1 MTKSGESTIINH
13 NRQIMSRNL
22 YPKRNSYIKERGTII
37 MTKIKNAKK
46 GMAKKTLSMSL
57 VVAMLAT
64 SNVPVWAAEFSDGS
78 DAAVTAES
86 AASDFTDTETPAVD
100 DAEEVAAAQVTE
112 GYTVDTNEELK
123 AGDWNTAL
131 VFGPKSGVESKDAKF
146 AILDQNGVEVKATTV
161 EVYSGDQ
168 LIATKDVTNGDIA
181 AALSQV
187 TVGFEAY
194 KSSKQVTAKVYIADE
209 KTAVYEM
216 TAAVNPVSIAGDD
229 WYVNVKSMSTT
240 YNGKV
245 QAPNVEVANGTTG
258 QVADVVAKF
267 TEGTEAKNVG
277 TYHVYAEGIEE
288 NGYTGT
294 KTVKTSEYRIDPA
307 TPTKDNL
314 SVVISGTTTYNGITK
329 PTVVVTDK
337 LTGEVIPASLYDVT
351 VDKSAVGNYDKNNVT
366 VTLKANAGNV
376 VNNFVAGAVP
386 ADCISGSYTVS
397 ALDLSKLSEKYTV
410 NVADKKA
417 GQNVTED
424 DITFTDKTTGT
435 TLAYSKVI
443 PDGVTIVTTNN
454 DAVGTGKVTLKV
466 TDAKDTNII
475 GEFSTSYNVV
485 NATIGKAEVSV
496 PAGTKIGTTTFATKT
511 SLADAATAITAALAG
526 QTYTGS
532 AIEPLKDI
540 FSNLVLTES
549 ATVTEQKL
557 VLGTDYDLTYTDN
570 TDSKAVSGKSATVT
584 LTFKGSYSGKI
595 SYTFDIAQAEATVEG
610 QDIEVVPGKNSYDV
624 VAKVVVGTKEVPAAD
639 YTVTTKTK
647 ATKGIGDKAEGVVV
661 FNNKNYTIKDGDNP
675 KDGYAYKYISSTVV
689 AKDISKCTG
698 TVEGS
703 YVYTGDKIEPKL
715 VIKDGTTTL
724 VEGVDYTIASKTGT
738 SAGAAHVT
746 VKGLGN
752 YTGTLTID
760 YTIAKANLANA
771 TVLNSEGK
779 ADYDVEYTGF
789 AQKPA
794 VETVKIG
801 NVELK
806 EYDPVSKTGDYT
818 ITYDEN
824 AVEVGSY
831 SFTIKA
837 VAGSKN
843 VEGEYTGTFKVT
855 ANQLTGDFVNKLTG
869 EVVNDTLDVSKT
881 GAYYTGSA
889 ITMDSF
895 KTKYVLKNR
904 KDGKV
909 LTEGKDYELVYTDNV
924 NAGIAKVAAYGLGNY
939 AKVDKNG
946 KKTAIA
952 SLTYCIEGEGVITK
966 KWIQK
971 IADVE
976 YAGGLAVEPEVVVV
990 KPGTKDRLVQG
1001 KDYTVTTEV
1010 TKIGDHTGVEVT
1022 IKGNGAYTTSSA
1034 SNETLTLDRS
1044 LTWKVTKKD
1053 FANTTVSVDSEN
1065 NKVTVMNGTVVV
1077 PSSEYDVTFSEDG
1090 KSVTVTAKADSEH
1103 YTGSKTISVEAATVG
1118 TPVIVSATVA
1128 RNNVTPVLSG
1138 DVDNAAGYDYVIS
1151 TDRDCITT
1159 KNYTSISKNQVSTST
1174 TFKYVDQGVYY
1185 VYCHAWK
1192 RDENGKKVFGE
1203 WSNAYPVSV
1212 TAITPDAPVITSVK
1226 VSGSTIKV
1234 TYNAAANA
1242 TGYDVVLGTS
1252 SKKENGET
1260 RPYNYGAHKKL
1271 NIKEGTVTATFK
1283 NVPAGT
1289 WVVGM
1294 HAFNKTAEDGGK
1306 VFSPWSNLKKATV
1319 K

>member
-1 MTKSGESTIINH
+1 
-13 NRQIMSRNL
+13 
-22 YPKRNSYIKERGTII
+22 

-100 DAEEVAAAQVTE
+100 DTEEVAAAQVAE
-112 GYTVDTNEELK
+112 GYSVDTNEELK
-123 AGDWNTAL
+123 AGDWDTGL
-131 VFGPKSGVESKDAKF
+131 VFGLKSGVTDAAKF
-146 AILDQNGVEVKATTV
+146 AILNQYGVEVKASKV
-161 EVYSGDQ
+161 EVYSGDS
-168 LIATKDVTNGDIA
+168 LLTTRDVTDGDIA
-181 AALSQV
+181 AALNTV
-187 TVGFEAY
+187 TVGLNAY
-194 KSSKQVTAKVYIADE
+194 NESKEVTVKVYVDGE
-209 KTAVYEM
+209 NEAVY
-216 TAAVNPVSIAGDD
+216 TTSAAVNPVSIESGWKADIGSL
-229 WYVNVKSMSTT
+229 V
-240 YNGKV
+240 YNGKIQV
-245 QAPNVEVANGTTG
+245 PNVVVYKGTDPSNQAKVTVKFTNGT
-258 QVADVVAKF
+258 D
-267 TEGTEAKNVG
+267 AKNVG
-277 TYHVYAEGIEE
+277 SYSVSVEGVEE
-288 NGYTGT
+288 DGYTGT
-294 KTVKTSEYRIDPA
+294 FDLDDKFSITPVAPTS
-307 TPTKDNL
+307 DNL
-314 SVVISGTTTYNGITK
+314 SVVVSGTATYGEE

-337 LTGEVIPASLYDVT
+337 LTGEVIPASLYDVEFKVSDAGT
-351 VDKSAVGNYDKNNVT
+351 YDNTNVN
-366 VTLKANAGNV
+366 VTLKDSDD
-376 VNNFVAGAVP
+376 VNNNFATGEVP

-417 GQNVTED
+417 NVEVSKD

-435 TLAYSKVI
+435 TLAYDDVI
-443 PDGVTIVTTNN
+443 PSGVTFVTTNN
-454 DAVGTGKVTLKV
+454 TTEGTKGTVTLKAA
-466 TDAKDTNII
+466 DSADKNIT
-475 GEFSTSYNVV
+475 GELSVQFNVV
-485 NATIGKAEVSV
+485 TGVIDEAAVLI
-496 PAGTKIGTTTFATKT
+496 PAGTKIGTTTLEGKT
-511 SLADAATAITAALAG
+511 SLADAKTEIEAVLAD

-532 AIEPLKDI
+532 AIEPLKEV
-540 FSNLVLTES
+540 FSNLQLNNPY
-549 ATVTEQKL
+549 ATTNF

-570 TDSKAVSGKSATVT
+570 TDSSYVSGKSATVT

-724 VEGVDYTIASKTGT
+724 VEGVDYTVASKTGT
-738 SAGAAHVT
+738 NAGAAYVT
-746 VKGLGN
+746 VKGTGN

-771 TVLNSEGK
+771 TVLSSAGDAN
-779 ADYDVEYTGF
+779 YDVKYIGS
-789 AQKPA
+789 AQQPDIQ
-794 VETVKIG
+794 TVKIG
-801 NVELK
+801 NQILDL
-806 EYDPVSKTGDYT
+806 YNPVSKTGDYT

-837 VAGSKN
+837 VAESKN

-855 ANQLTGDFVNKLTG
+855 ENQLTGYFANKLTG
-869 EVVNDTLDVSKT
+869 DEVTGPLDVDVT

-895 KTKYVLKNR
+895 KTKYVLKAIVASEAD
-904 KDGKV
+904 KDDAEYKV

-924 NAGIAKVAAYGLGNY
+924 NAGIATVVAYGLGNY
-939 AKVDKNG
+939 ASVGEDG
-946 KKTAIA
+946 KPNVIA
-952 SLTYCIEGEGVITK
+952 SLTYYIKGEGVIDAS
-966 KWIQK
+966 WVQK

-990 KPGTKDRLVQG
+990 NPDTKERLVQG
-1001 KDYTVTTEV
+1001 KDYVVTTDV
-1010 TKIGDHTGVEVT
+1010 TKIGDHTGAEVT
-1022 IKGNGAYTTSSA
+1022 IKGNGAYTTA
-1034 SNETLTLDRS
+1034 DATNNKLTLGES

-1090 KSVTVTAKADSEH
+1090 KSVTVTAKADSEF

-1118 TPVIVSATVA
+1118 TPVIVSATVF

-1138 DVDNAAGYDYVIS
+1138 DVDNAVGYDYVIS

-1159 KNYTSISKNQVSTST
+1159 KNYTSISKNQISTST